1 MTLEESRNLHQ
12 SLPSASFSGSY
23 LTNTNQINSSY
34 HQNSQNPT
42 NYPPLFHPAAVA
54 AVAAAAAAAGYTQ
67 QFNPGVI
74 SRPLNLTAN
83 PNGSNPYFSSADT
96 SRAYYASFALQQSG
110 FYPGSH
116 TFNNLGGMNIP
127 QDFSFP
133 NPTTSIHLS
142 STGVEFPSCLSTSTA
157 ESENGSKLQ
166 RVAASTRNSKT
177 STSSIKTHTKSSGVR
192 GRKSISSDE
201 MANRKR
207 QEFNELVKA
216 RTEKLMSDGPIAN
229 ASILFLLHINNF
241 SLIALSCTIMFYVLI
256 SSTNSGP
263 LSSSSS
269 AGSIGPES
277 GSPNYRKLIHAVL
290 DAKKSALL
298 RSPSVIQFLVSQ
310 QRSLTEYKR
319 QTELFCVTMNR

>member
-12 SLPSASFSGSY
+12 SLPSANFSGSY
-23 LTNTNQINSSY
+23 LTNANQINSSHHY
-34 HQNSQNPT
+34 QNSQNPT

-83 PNGSNPYFSSADT
+83 PNGPNPYFSSADT

-116 TFNNLGGMNIP
+116 AFNNLGGMNIP

-133 NPTTSIHLS
+133 NPTTSIPLS
-142 STGVEFPSCLSTSTA
+142 STGVEFPSCLSTSTT
-157 ESENGSKLQ
+157 ETENGSKLQ
-166 RVAASTRNSKT
+166 RVSGSTKNSKT
-177 STSSIKTHTKSSGVR
+177 SASSVKTHAKSSGVR

-229 ASILFLLHINNF
+229 
-241 SLIALSCTIMFYVLI
+241 

-269 AGSIGPES
+269 AGSTGPES

-298 RSPSVIQFLVSQ
+298 RSPSVIHFLVSQ

>member
-1 MTLEESRNLHQ
+1 M
-12 SLPSASFSGSY
+12 
-23 LTNTNQINSSY
+23 
-34 HQNSQNPT
+34 
-42 NYPPLFHPAAVA
+42 
-54 AVAAAAAAAGYTQ
+54 
-67 QFNPGVI
+67 
-74 SRPLNLTAN
+74 TAN

-133 NPTTSIHLS
+133 NPTTSIPLS

-256 SSTNSGP
+256 ITFMLTSHFRIS
-263 LSSSSS
+263 
-269 AGSIGPES
+269 
-277 GSPNYRKLIHAVL
+277 LI
-290 DAKKSALL
+290 
-298 RSPSVIQFLVSQ
+298 
-310 QRSLTEYKR
+310 
-319 QTELFCVTMNR
+319 